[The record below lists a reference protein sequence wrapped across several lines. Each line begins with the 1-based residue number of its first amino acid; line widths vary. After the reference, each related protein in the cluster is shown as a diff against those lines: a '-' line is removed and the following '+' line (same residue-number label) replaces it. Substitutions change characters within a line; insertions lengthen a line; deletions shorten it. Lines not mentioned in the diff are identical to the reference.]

1 MTAWMPPP
9 VNSRKRP
16 APGASPVPNL
26 AMQNQPFP
34 PPQQATNEQYM
45 RWNQGAADNA
55 VFPDMNFG
63 MAPYGTNGVA
73 NAPFQQAVPAQST
86 QLARRPVNQQLVP
99 TASRTQ
105 FDNPNEWGLTEELF
119 DPNAQIGGHAENDS
133 IERLEERAQVA
144 KREAQ
149 AKRKQIPPFVQK
161 LNSFVDDAKNDELI
175 RWSERG
181 DSFVVLDEDE
191 FAKNLIPELFKHN
204 NYASFVR
211 QLNMYGFHKRVGLS
225 DNSMK
230 ASERKNKSPS
240 EYYNPYFKRGHPN
253 LLWLINKPKTP
264 QKKGKGGLTKQ
275 EEGGA
280 EESDDDNRDGV
291 EETYSGGYGQEHPS
305 TVRALSAAPDNGQS
319 GGTVALTVVQKQL
332 RDIQQQQ
339 GNISSMIARL
349 RKEHN
354 DLYSQAVAFQTLHDR
369 HESSINAILTFLAT
383 VYNRSLDGQGG
394 GPNIAQMFANSQDQH
409 HSGSV
414 VDLGNVN
421 SGQPNASPIRRQQR
435 LIMPPPSDGTS
446 TAPSTTSTSNYR
458 PTPRPGAIEE
468 LFESSTTN
476 SPPLKPES
484 SSPATNNII
493 ELINSTNAN
502 APQNRDMA
510 FPDALHHYEN
520 SNGASPLSAAQRAD
534 VLRAMASNS
543 APGMDA
549 LAPPPAPPQS
559 LAQMGYTD
567 SELEEL
573 ARMQR
578 EQDGRIEEV
587 ENMLSPLTPR
597 LGGGPGPGA
606 DGYFGDATQ
615 GSNLDLDMYLDPGA
629 YYGDPA
635 TGDVGGGVFGG
646 GYGDAFADGE
656 LDFGD
661 TTGTETEVKDEGTGD
676 GNEGSP
682 KRRRKQ

>member
-9 VNSRKRP
+9 VNTRKRP

-34 PPQQATNEQYM
+34 PPQQAPNEQYM

-55 VFPDMNFG
+55 VFSDMNFG
-63 MAPYGTNGVA
+63 MAPYGTNGVS
-73 NAPFQQAVPAQST
+73 NAPFQQAQST
-86 QLARRPVNQQLVP
+86 QLARRPMNQHLVP

-105 FDNPNEWGLTEELF
+105 FDNSNECGLTEELF

-264 QKKGKGGLTKQ
+264 QKKSKGGQTKQ
-275 EEGGA
+275 EDGGA

-291 EETYSGGYGQEHPS
+291 EETFSGGYEHPN

-339 GNISSMIARL
+339 GSISSMIARL

-394 GPNIAQMFANSQDQH
+394 PNITQMFANSQDQH

-421 SGQPNASPIRRQQR
+421 SGQPNASPIRHQQR
-435 LIMPPPSDGTS
+435 LIMPPPSADGTS
-446 TAPSTTSTSNYR
+446 TTQSTVSTGNYR
-458 PTPRPGAIEE
+458 LTSRPGAIEE
-468 LFESSTTN
+468 LFEPSTTN

-520 SNGASPLSAAQRAD
+520 SNGASPLSPAQRAD

-549 LAPPPAPPQS
+549 LAPPLAPPQS

-578 EQDGRIEEV
+578 QQDGRIEEV

-597 LGGGPGPGA
+597 LGGGPEPGA
-606 DGYFGDATQ
+606 DAYFGDATQ

-646 GYGDAFADGE
+646 GYGDAFADGG

-661 TTGTETEVKDEGTGD
+661 TGTGTEVKDDGAGD

>member
-1 MTAWMPPP
+1 MPPP
-9 VNSRKRP
+9 ANSRKRP

-34 PPQQATNEQYM
+34 PPPPPQQQEAANEQYM
-45 RWNQGAADNA
+45 RWNQAATDNA

-63 MAPYGTNGVA
+63 MAPYGTNGVS

-105 FDNPNEWGLTEELF
+105 FDNPNEWGLTAEDMF
-119 DPNAQIGGHAENDS
+119 DPNAQMGGHAENDS

-264 QKKGKGGLTKQ
+264 QKKGKGGGAKQ
-275 EEGGA
+275 DEGGA
-280 EESDDDNRDGV
+280 DESDEENRDGV
-291 EETYSGGYGQEHPS
+291 EETFGGGYGQDHPN

-319 GGTVALTVVQKQL
+319 GGPVALTVVQKQL

-394 GPNIAQMFANSQDQH
+394 PNIAQMFANTQDQH
-409 HSGSV
+409 HTGSV

-421 SGQPNASPIRRQQR
+421 SGAPNASPIRRQQR
-435 LIMPPPSDGTS
+435 LIMPPPSANGSS
-446 TAPSTTSTSNYR
+446 TGPSTTSTANYR
-458 PTPRPGAIEE
+458 PTPQPGAIEE

-476 SPPLKPES
+476 SPPMKPES

-543 APGMDA
+543 AAPGMDA
-549 LAPPPAPPQS
+549 LAPPPAPPQN

-597 LGGGPGPGA
+597 LGSGPGPGT
-606 DGYFGDATQ
+606 DGYFGDATA
-615 GSNLDLDMYLDPGA
+615 GGNLDLDMYLDPNA

-646 GYGDAFADGE
+646 GYGD
-656 LDFGD
+656 
-661 TTGTETEVKDEGTGD
+661 
-676 GNEGSP
+676 
-682 KRRRKQ
+682 